1 MRGTKECLD
10 EGERG
15 EWKSWLET
23 QHSKNKDHGIWFHHF
38 IASRKGKVE
47 TVTDFFSLG
56 SKITVDDN
64 CSHEIRRCLLHGRK
78 GMTNLDSVL
87 NSKDITLPTKVC
99 IEKPMSFPVVMYG
112 CESWTV
118 KKADHRRID
127 AFELWCWR
135 RLLRDPWTTQRS
147 HQSNLKE
154 NSLNILWKGW
164 CWSWSSSTLATWCK
178 ELIHWKRPWCW
189 KNWRQ
194 EEKGM
199 AEDEMVG

>member
-1 MRGTKECLD
+1 MASGPITSWQID
-10 EGERG
+10 GE
-15 EWKSWLET
+15 KLET
-23 QHSKNKDHGIWFHHF
+23 GTGF
-38 IASRKGKVE
+38 IFLS
-47 TVTDFFSLG
+47 
-56 SKITVDDN
+56 SKITVDDD

-135 RLLRDPWTTQRS
+135 RLLKVPWTARRS
-147 HQSNLKE
+147 NQP
-154 NSLNILWKGW
+154 ILR
-164 CWSWSSSTLATWCK
+164 
-178 ELIHWKRPWCW
+178 EINP
-189 KNWRQ
+189 
-194 EEKGM
+194 EY
-199 AEDEMVG
+199 